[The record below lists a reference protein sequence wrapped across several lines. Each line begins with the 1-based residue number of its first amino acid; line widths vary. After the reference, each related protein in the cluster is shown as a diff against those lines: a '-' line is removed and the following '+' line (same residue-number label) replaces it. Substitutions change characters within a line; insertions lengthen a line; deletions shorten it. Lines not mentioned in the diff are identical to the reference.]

1 MKRFLSLLLVLSLA
15 GCANGNERLAD
26 AITRAVMANDLSPVM
41 NRFDSGIE
49 GVLTRVRVAQL
60 SDELSALGGYQG
72 LRQTHA
78 AWCPQDALCFD
89 VQFAKAPYREV
100 MRLDK
105 HGKVRYWWIRAAQT
119 QS

>member
-1 MKRFLSLLLVLSLA
+1 MVLVLLLA

-26 AITRAVMANDLSPVM
+26 SITRAVIANDLSPVM
-41 NRFDSGIE
+41 NRLDPRIE
-49 GVLTRVRVAQL
+49 GVLTRVRVAQF
-60 SDELSALGGYQG
+60 SDELSAQGAYQG
-72 LRQTHA
+72 LHETKES
-78 AWCPQDALCFD
+78 WCPQDAVCFD

-105 HGKVRYWWIRAAQT
+105 NGKVRYWWIRAAT